1 MNEHLIYHICT
12 RQAWQFAQEMGY
24 YSADSMATEG
34 FIHAS
39 LAEQVA
45 PSANLFFKGQTNL
58 IVLWI
63 DKNRLTANL
72 VFENTTGGTDLFP
85 HIYGTI
91 NLAAIEKISDLETD
105 KNGWFYFINT

>member
-24 YSADSMATEG
+24 YSADSMAIEG

-39 LAEQVA
+39 LAKQVA

-63 DKNRLTANL
+63 AKNRLTSTL
-72 VFENTTGGTDLFP
+72 VFENTTGGSDLFP

-91 NLAAIEKISDLETD
+91 NLEAVEKISDLKADED
-105 KNGWFYFINT
+105 GLFYFIND